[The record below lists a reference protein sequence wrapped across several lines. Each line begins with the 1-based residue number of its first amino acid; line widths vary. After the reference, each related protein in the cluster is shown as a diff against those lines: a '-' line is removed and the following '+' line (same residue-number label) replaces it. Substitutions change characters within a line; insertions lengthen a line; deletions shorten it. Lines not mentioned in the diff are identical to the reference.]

1 MNKLTTTDALVREVR
16 KRAIEH
22 ERILV
27 AVAGPPGS
35 GKSTLAENL
44 AERLGPSA
52 AVLPMDGFH
61 LDNSTLRQMDLFDR
75 KGAPETFD
83 ASGFVALV
91 RELRSNKDLFYPTFD
106 READSTVPRGGQIGK
121 QTNVVVV
128 EGNYLLLDNPPWS
141 ELADLFD
148 LTVSIDVDRDVLE
161 SRLIKRW
168 LDHGLSEAD
177 AEARALSNDMRN
189 VEFVT
194 NNSRASDFVIQP
206 KDV

>member
-16 KRAIEH
+16 KRAIDQ

-61 LDNSTLRQMDLFDR
+61 LDNSTLRQMDILDR

-91 RELRSNKDLFYPTFD
+91 RALRSNKDLFFPTFD

>member
-61 LDNSTLRQMDLFDR
+61 LDNATLRQMDLFDR

-161 SRLIKRW
+161 TRLIKRW